1 MIVKFAA
8 ELAKAK
14 NMIVV
19 ENAVIS
25 DDIAENYFVCDL
37 TKCKGACC
45 VEGDLGAP
53 LLTEELPAIEEVY
66 PAVEPYLTEEGKEA
80 IKKQGMY
87 VFDEDGEFST
97 PTIDGKEC
105 AYATYD
111 ENGILK
117 CSFEQAFNDKKTKF
131 KKPISCHL
139 YPIRITKYDDYDAVN
154 YDRWE
159 ICNPACKLG
168 MELKVP
174 LYKFLKE
181 PLIRKFGK
189 EWYDKLCKEIKN
201 REVEGER
208 NKGQVVRSKEKG
220 ARSKE

>member
-1 MIVKFAA
+1 MIIKFAA

-19 ENAVIS
+19 DNAVIS
-25 DDIAENYFVCDL
+25 DDIAENHFVCDL
-37 TKCKGACC
+37 NKCKGACC

-53 LLTEELPAIEEVY
+53 LLEEELPVLDEVY
-66 PAVEPYLTEEGKEA
+66 QTVEPYLTEEGKEA
-80 IKKQGMY
+80 IKNQGRY

-97 PTIDGKEC
+97 PTVDGKEC

-111 ENGILK
+111 EKGILK
-117 CSFEQAFNDKKTKF
+117 CAFEQAYNDKKIKF

-139 YPIRITKYDDYDAVN
+139 YPVRITKYDDYDAIN

-159 ICNPACKLG
+159 ICNAACQLG
-168 MELKVP
+168 KQLKTP

-181 PLIRKFGK
+181 ALVRKYGK
-189 EWYDKLCKEIKN
+189 KWYDKLCKEIKK
-201 REVEGER
+201 RDY
-208 NKGQVVRSKEKG
+208 VV
-220 ARSKE
+220 